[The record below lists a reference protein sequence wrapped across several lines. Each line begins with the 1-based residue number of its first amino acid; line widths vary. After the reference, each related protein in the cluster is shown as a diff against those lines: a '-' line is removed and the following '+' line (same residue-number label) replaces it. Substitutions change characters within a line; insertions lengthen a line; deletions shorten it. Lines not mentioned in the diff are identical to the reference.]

1 MMMLSEA
8 ELAFKIILIL
18 IYCIFS
24 IIRIRYQL
32 RARKA
37 GLITVISESRKYSIL
52 LSVFICYEVITLFL
66 FLLYPESL
74 DFAALPLPL
83 WLQILGVIIGI
94 AALLLFVWVHRHLG
108 KNFSINLKIS
118 NKQQLVDTG
127 PYRRVR
133 HPMYTAFYLLHIAA
147 FLITANWF
155 IGITWIAGLT
165 IIIFLRIG
173 REEKMMLGI
182 FGNRYRSYMRRTGR
196 FLPKMAFG
204 FKPEAK

>member
-1 MMMLSEA
+1 MLSEV

-18 IYCIFS
+18 IYCVFS
-24 IIRIRYQL
+24 VIRIRYQV

-37 GLITVISESRKYSIL
+37 GLRTVISESRKYSIFLSL
-52 LSVFICYEVITLFL
+52 LICYEVLTLFL

-74 DFAALPLPL
+74 AFATLLLPF
-83 WLQILGVIIGI
+83 WLQILGVIIGFT
-94 AALLLFVWVHRHLG
+94 ALLLFIWVHRHLG
-108 KNFSINLKIS
+108 KYFSINLKIFS
-118 NKQQLVDTG
+118 EQQLVDTG

-155 IGITWIAGLT
+155 IGVTWIAGLT

-173 REEKMMLGI
+173 REEKMMLEI
-182 FGNRYRSYMRRTGR
+182 FGDRYRSYMKRTGR
-196 FLPKMAFG
+196 FLPKILSG
-204 FKPEAK
+204 YKLEAK

>member
-1 MMMLSEA
+1 MLSEA

-24 IIRIRYQL
+24 VIRIRYQVS
-32 RARKA
+32 ARKA

-52 LSVFICYEVITLFL
+52 LSLLICYEVLTLFL

-83 WLQILGVIIGI
+83 WLQILGIIIGI
-94 AALLLFVWVHRHLG
+94 AALILFIWVHRHLG
-108 KNFSINLKIS
+108 KNFSINLKIFS
-118 NKQQLVDTG
+118 EQQLVDTG
-127 PYRRVR
+127 PYRLVR

-155 IGITWIAGLT
+155 IGVTWISGLT
-165 IIIFLRIG
+165 VIIFLRIK
-173 REEKMMLGI
+173 REERMMLEI
-182 FGNRYRSYMRRTGR
+182 FGNRYRSYMQRTGR
-196 FLPKMAFG
+196 FLPKRVFG
-204 FKPEAK
+204 FKTETK